1 MDTGAV
7 KVACPVLWGGW
18 GSNGLSLPALYP
30 GMIPGTAETRLKLM
44 RFSVDPDDRLRCR
57 SD

>member
-30 GMIPGTAETRLKLM
+30 GMTQERPKPALN
-44 RFSVDPDDRLRCR
+44 
-57 SD
+57 